1 MSDITFY
8 RIEEFFTNGWGLID
22 DSSSK
27 LTKEECDAKLQ
38 YYVEK
43 GYNPQRLRAVRV
55 VD

>member
-8 RIEEFFTNGWGLID
+8 RIEEFFTNGWDLID
-22 DSSSK
+22 NDSSK

-38 YYVEK
+38 FYIEK